1 MNSPGHCARRSDK
14 TAMIKTY
21 RLLAYLVAIVFLAS
35 CMSSDEEKINL
46 LLDKRISAFEL
57 KDPEMYSECIHE
69 DYSIISGEEVIDKQ
83 KLVNRFRDHVSI
95 IDEISFGEPEKYIY
109 ISGTSARVMMLSS
122 IDVKID
128 GYSMTYK
135 AKEVV
140 NLSKVLGRWK
150 IAKESMLNLLSGTMI
165 LEN

>member
-1 MNSPGHCARRSDK
+1 
-14 TAMIKTY
+14 MIRTY
-21 RLLAYLVAIVFLAS
+21 KLLAYLVAVTFLAS
-35 CMSSDEEKINL
+35 CGFSDEDKINT
-46 LLDKRISAFEL
+46 LLDKRTSAFEL

-69 DYSIISGEEVIDKQ
+69 DYRTTSGEEVIDKQ
-83 KLVNRFRDHVSI
+83 KLVNRFKGQVSV
-95 IDEISFGEPEKYIY
+95 IDKVSFSEPERYIY
-109 ISGTSARVMMLSS
+109 INGTNARVMILSS

-150 IAKESMLNLLSGTMI
+150 ITKESMLNLLSGTMI

>member
-1 MNSPGHCARRSDK
+1 
-14 TAMIKTY
+14 MIRTY
-21 RLLAYLVAIVFLAS
+21 RLLAYLVAVIFLTA
-35 CMSSDEEKINL
+35 CAPSDEEKINL
-46 LLDKRISAFEL
+46 LLDKRTSAFEL

-69 DYSIISGEEVIDKQ
+69 DYRIISGEGVIDKQ
-83 KLVNRFRDHVSI
+83 KLVNRFKGQVSV
-95 IDEISFGEPEKYIY
+95 IDKVSFGEPERYIY
-109 ISGTSARVMMLSS
+109 IKGTSARAMMLSS

-140 NLSKVLGRWK
+140 SLSKVLGRWK
-150 IAKESMLNLLSGTMI
+150 ITKESMLNLLSGTMI

>member
-1 MNSPGHCARRSDK
+1 
-14 TAMIKTY
+14 MIRTY
-21 RLLAYLVAIVFLAS
+21 KLLAYLAATIFLAS
-35 CMSSDEEKINL
+35 CASSDEERINL
-46 LLDKRISAFEL
+46 LLDKRTNAFEL

-69 DYSIISGEEVIDKQ
+69 DYRITSGEEVIDKQ
-83 KLVNRFRDHVSI
+83 KLVNRFRDRVSI
-95 IDEISFGEPEKYIY
+95 IDKVSFGEPERYIY
-109 ISGTSARVMMLSS
+109 IDGTSARVMVLSS

-135 AKEVV
+135 AKEVI

-150 IAKESMLNLLSGTMI
+150 ITKESMLNLLSGTMI

>member
-1 MNSPGHCARRSDK
+1 
-14 TAMIKTY
+14 MIRTY
-21 RLLAYLVAIVFLAS
+21 KLLAYLVAVTFLAS
-35 CMSSDEEKINL
+35 CGFYDEDKINT
-46 LLDKRISAFEL
+46 LLDKRTSAFEL

-69 DYSIISGEEVIDKQ
+69 DYRTTSGEEVIDKQ
-83 KLVNRFRDHVSI
+83 KLVNRFKGQVSV
-95 IDEISFGEPEKYIY
+95 IDKVSFSEPERYIY
-109 ISGTSARVMMLSS
+109 INGTNARVMILSS

-150 IAKESMLNLLSGTMI
+150 ITKESMLNLLSGTMI